1 MKNVAVITGAS
12 GGLGEEFAKLFARDG
27 YNLILVA
34 RNTEKLEKLKRE
46 IESNYGVIAEI
57 SACDLSKARSAEE
70 VFDFCEKK
78 GAEISALVNNAGFGD
93 FGEFYRA
100 DMDKL
105 TNMVQVNDMTLM
117 RLTRLILPQMAERKC
132 GKILNVASVASFAPG
147 ALMCVY
153 YASKAFVLSFS
164 EALAVEMKPYGVSVT
179 ALCPG
184 PTKTGFESTASLQKS
199 GLFKNLKNAD
209 AAKTAAFGY
218 KKMQKGKAV
227 AIHGARNRFLV
238 RLMKFAPRSL
248 VRKCVYKIQK
258 EKI

>member
-12 GGLGEEFAKLFARDG
+12 GGLGEEFAKLFAQDG
-27 YNLILVA
+27 YNLVLVA
-34 RNTEKLEKLKRE
+34 RNAGKLEKLKDE
-46 IESNYGVIAEI
+46 IEKNYGVRAEI
-57 SACDLSKARSAEE
+57 LPCDLSKERSAEE
-70 VFDFCEKK
+70 VFAFCKEK

-93 FGEFYRA
+93 FGEFFRA
-100 DMDKL
+100 DINKL
-105 TNMVQVNDMTLM
+105 TDMMQVNDVTLTQ
-117 RLTRLILPQMAERKC
+117 LTRLILPEMAARKS
-132 GKILNVASVASFAPG
+132 GKILNVASVASVAPG
-147 ALMCVY
+147 ALMSVY

-184 PTKTGFESTASLQKS
+184 PTKTGFESAASLQKS

-218 KKMQKGKAV
+218 KKMKKGKAV
-227 AIHGARNRFLV
+227 AVHGAGNRFLV

-258 EKI
+258 EKN

>member
-1 MKNVAVITGAS
+1 MKNVALITGAS
-12 GGLGEEFAKLFARDG
+12 GGLGAEFAKLFANDG

-34 RNTEKLEKLKRE
+34 RNAEKLEKIKRE
-46 IESNYGVIAEI
+46 TEKDYNVCVEVFTCDLAQANAAEEIFEFCGDKNAEI
-57 SACDLSKARSAEE
+57 
-70 VFDFCEKK
+70 V
-78 GAEISALVNNAGFGD
+78 ALVNNAGFGD

-100 DMDKL
+100 DLKKL
-105 TNMVQVNDMTLM
+105 TEMVQVNDMTLM
-117 RLTRLILPQMAERKC
+117 RLTRLFLPQMTERKS

-147 ALMCVY
+147 PLMSVY

-164 EALAVEMKPYGVSVT
+164 EALSVELKPYGVSVT

-184 PTKTGFESTASLQKS
+184 PTKTGFENAASLQKS

-218 KKMQKGKAV
+218 KKMKKGKVVAV
-227 AIHGARNRFLV
+227 HGAGNRFLV

-248 VRKCVYKIQK
+248 VRKYVYKIQK
-258 EKI
+258 EKN

>member
-1 MKNVAVITGAS
+1 ML
-12 GGLGEEFAKLFARDG
+12 LGRK
-27 YNLILVA
+27 I
-34 RNTEKLEKLKRE
+34 
-46 IESNYGVIAEI
+46 
-57 SACDLSKARSAEE
+57 RS
-70 VFDFCEKK
+70 F
-78 GAEISALVNNAGFGD
+78 
-93 FGEFYRA
+93 FGEFFRA
-100 DMDKL
+100 DINKL
-105 TNMVQVNDMTLM
+105 TDMVQVNDMTLM
-117 RLTRLILPQMAERKC
+117 RLTRLILPQMAERKS

-147 ALMCVY
+147 ALMSVY

-184 PTKTGFESTASLQKS
+184 PTKTGFENAASLQKS

-218 KKMQKGKAV
+218 KKMKKGKAV
-227 AIHGARNRFLV
+227 AVHGAGNRFLV

-258 EKI
+258 EKN